1 MPLMKSKRTWR
12 MEGMMQFKTPINSL
26 EGWVTE
32 LWLHVK
38 HSWEEQA
45 MQENSLSQQGE
56 LKVTEISSSWRLFR
70 KGFAF
75 CSVTLWSGAGQLW
88 AFVGHVHKRSSQM
101 SQMIPMECEG
111 RLREGPWGAWN
122 LTAVKALIGP
132 GRFFNI
138 FKYPHESKNTT
149 SGNWNC
155 QMRRLSFF
163 LAVTCMWKRFP
174 VNSLWQNGF

>member
-1 MPLMKSKRTWR
+1 MKSKRTWR
-12 MEGMMQFKTPINSL
+12 MEGMMQFKNSTGSWRVSHWAL
-26 EGWVTE
+26 
-32 LWLHVK
+32 LHVK

-45 MQENSLSQQGE
+45 MQENSLSQQE

-75 CSVTLWSGAGQLW
+75 CSVTLWFEQGSCGLLW
-88 AFVGHVHKRSSQM
+88 DMYTNALPGDVSDDTHGVWGGWRGSVGSLK
-101 SQMIPMECEG
+101 P
-111 RLREGPWGAWN
+111 
-122 LTAVKALIGP
+122 TAVKALIGP

-155 QMRRLSFF
+155 QMLRLSSS

-174 VNSLWQNGF
+174 VNSLWQMAF